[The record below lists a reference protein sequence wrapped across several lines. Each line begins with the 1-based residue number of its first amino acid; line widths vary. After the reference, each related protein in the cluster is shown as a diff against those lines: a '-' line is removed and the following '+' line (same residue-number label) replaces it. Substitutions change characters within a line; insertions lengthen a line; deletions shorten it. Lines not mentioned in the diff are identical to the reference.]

1 MPSMSPFIQVGMEG
15 HLYITALSTSTIGWT
30 VEELLVP
37 MKKSATSSA
46 PATFWTARA
55 SPLHNRQTAGGE
67 LAFSR
72 LNPQRAKI
80 AVGVMKAISAWAVT
94 RIGLRK

>member
-1 MPSMSPFIQVGMEG
+1 MLYATSLVMAYILPFIHFGIESY
-15 HLYITALSTSTIGWT
+15 LYITALSTSTMGWT
-30 VEELLVP
+30 VDELLVP
-37 MKKSATSSA
+37 MKKSAHSRA

-80 AVGVMKAISAWAVT
+80 AVGVMKAISA
-94 RIGLRK
+94 